1 MSRQNIIRR
10 LLYLRNWE
18 FMNIFLLPAFLYFT
32 LNRLQT
38 SNWPP
43 FAFGMFVICVILA
56 QGTFYWHLKLQS
68 VYKNEPELP
77 SYFGRTFSFFKWVNV
92 ILLSFYPVLMIGSRI
107 TSLIP
112 FRISFWSNALFL
124 FAILE
129 HVNYYHYQLS
139 HDNLNDIR
147 FLIRHRKIRRS
158 PLSID
163 LQRTSKRVAERNT
176 G

>member
-1 MSRQNIIRR
+1 
-10 LLYLRNWE
+10 
-18 FMNIFLLPAFLYFT
+18 
-32 LNRLQT
+32 
-38 SNWPP
+38 
-43 FAFGMFVICVILA
+43 
-56 QGTFYWHLKLQS
+56 LQS
-68 VYKNEPELP
+68 VYKNELELP
-77 SYFGRTFSFFKWVNV
+77 SYFGRTFSFFKRVNV
-92 ILLSFYPVLMIGSRI
+92 ILLSFYPVLMIASRI

-163 LQRTSKRVAERNT
+163 LQRTSKQVAERNA